1 MSQVTLQIAGRNYTV
16 ACADGEEAQV
26 RHLGQVIDEKLAKL
40 GGNLSNAPAQNLLF
54 AALLLADEVDESRKS
69 NGSAIDAGASDET
82 AEKLKELQLELYA
95 LKAERDAMAKE
106 LARYE
111 ERKPAKA
118 DVEPSDATAPL
129 LEMIA
134 EKLEKSA
141 DLLEATTSG
150 S

>member
-26 RHLGQVIDEKLAKL
+26 QHLGQVIDEKLAKL
-40 GGNLSNAPAQNLLF
+40 GGNLSSAPAQNLLF
-54 AALLLADEVDESRKS
+54 AALLLADEVDEARKS
-69 NGSAIDAGASDET
+69 NGVAMDTPPSDET

-118 DVEPSDATAPL
+118 DVEPSDTTAPL

-141 DLLEATTSG
+141 NLLEATASA

>member
-1 MSQVTLQIAGRNYTV
+1 MSQVTLKIAGRNYTV
-16 ACADGEEAQV
+16 ACADGEETQV

-54 AALLLADEVDESRKS
+54 AALLLADEVDEARKNS
-69 NGSAIDAGASDET
+69 GAAIDVAPSEET

-118 DVEPSDATAPL
+118 DVEPRDATAPL

-141 DLLEATTSG
+141 ELLEATASG

>member
-26 RHLGQVIDEKLAKL
+26 QHLGQVIDEKLAKL
-40 GGNLSNAPAQNLLF
+40 GGNLSSAPAQNLLF
-54 AALLLADEVDESRKS
+54 AALLLADEVDEARKS
-69 NGSAIDAGASDET
+69 NGVAMDTPPSDET

-118 DVEPSDATAPL
+118 NVEPSDAAAPL

-141 DLLEATTSG
+141 DLLEATASA